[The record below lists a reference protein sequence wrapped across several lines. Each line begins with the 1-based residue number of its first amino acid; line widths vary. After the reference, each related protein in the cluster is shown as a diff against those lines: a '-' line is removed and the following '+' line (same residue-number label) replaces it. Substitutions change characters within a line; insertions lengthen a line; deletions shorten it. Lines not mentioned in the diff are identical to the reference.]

1 MSAVSFRF
9 KQLARLSLRW
19 HSSSRCKSSSRKL
32 STAASNNSSSS
43 NARVSSAAEALNTGT
58 AEQQALAEQ
67 LAKMLNP
74 AAAEALEHALHRR
87 LMVSTTLSDRAR
99 RELKLADIDQDGVL
113 SPAEFDAWFRARAR
127 VKALRSASEPTA
139 ASIASGPYVAPTR
152 QQLVALSIRAGVPFL
167 AFGFVDNT
175 IMVRFTALQQCI
187 AMH

>member
-1 MSAVSFRF
+1 MSTATG
-9 KQLARLSLRW
+9 
-19 HSSSRCKSSSRKL
+19 SSS
-32 STAASNNSSSS
+32 AS
-43 NARVSSAAEALNTGT
+43 NARVSSAAEALNTST

-74 AAAEALEHALHRR
+74 AAAEALEQALHKR
-87 LMVSTTLSDRAR
+87 LLVSTTLSDRAR

-139 ASIASGPYVAPTR
+139 ASIASGPCVAPTR

-175 IMVRFTALQQCI
+175 IMVCCTKQQKRI
-187 AMH
+187 A